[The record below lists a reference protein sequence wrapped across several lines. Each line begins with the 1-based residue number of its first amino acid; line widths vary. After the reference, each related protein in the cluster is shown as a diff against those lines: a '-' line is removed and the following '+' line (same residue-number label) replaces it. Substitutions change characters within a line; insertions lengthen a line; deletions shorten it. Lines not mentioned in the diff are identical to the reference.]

1 MSIEAIHLISIAG
14 HLGNPY
20 IGVYCVASNKHA
32 FVPRDI
38 EDSLFEAIEESLE
51 VKALKFSVS
60 SATII
65 GALTAMNSN
74 GVVLSNFAS
83 DEEIDLVPKGLEVA
97 RMQEKFNAAGNNIL
111 VSDKAAL
118 VNPGVLGETLKTLRD
133 VFDVEVLRG
142 TIAGVATVGSVA
154 IATGKGIICHPR
166 ATEDNIETLNDL
178 FKVPVTLATLNYG
191 TPWLGACAI
200 ANDKGA
206 VIGEKTT
213 PIEIGKIED
222 GLHLY

>member
-1 MSIEAIHLISIAG
+1 VSIEAIHLISLAG

-20 IGVYCVASNKHA
+20 IGVYCVASNEHA

-38 EDSLFEAIEESLE
+38 ENSLFETIEESLE

-65 GALTAMNSN
+65 GSLTAMNSN
-74 GVVLSNFAS
+74 GVVLSNYAS
-83 DEEIDLVPKGLEVA
+83 DDEIDLIPKGLEVA
-97 RMQEKFNAAGNNIL
+97 KMQENFNAAGNNIL
-111 VSDKAAL
+111 VTDKAAL
-118 VNPGVLGETLKTLRD
+118 VNPGVLGDTLRTLSD
-133 VFDVEVLRG
+133 VFGVEVARG

-154 IATGKGIICHPR
+154 LATGKGIICHPR
-166 ATEDNIETLNDL
+166 ATEDNIAHLKDL

-206 VIGEKTT
+206 VVGEKST
-213 PIEIGKIED
+213 PIEIGKLED

>member
-1 MSIEAIHLISIAG
+1 VSIEATHLISFAG

-20 IGVYCVASNKHA
+20 IGVYCVASNEHA

-38 EDSLFEAIEESLE
+38 EDSLFESIEESLS

-65 GALTAMNSN
+65 GSLTAMNSN

-83 DEEIDLVPKGLEVA
+83 DDEIDLIPKELEVA
-97 RMQEKFNAAGNNIL
+97 KMQENYNASGNNIL
-111 VSDKAAL
+111 VTDKAAL

-133 VFDVEVLRG
+133 VFDVEVVRG

-154 IATGKGIICHPR
+154 IATGKGVVCHPR
-166 ATEDNIETLNDL
+166 ATEGNIADLKDL

-206 VIGEKTT
+206 VIGEKST
-213 PIEIGKIED
+213 PIEVGKIED
-222 GLHLY
+222 GLYLY